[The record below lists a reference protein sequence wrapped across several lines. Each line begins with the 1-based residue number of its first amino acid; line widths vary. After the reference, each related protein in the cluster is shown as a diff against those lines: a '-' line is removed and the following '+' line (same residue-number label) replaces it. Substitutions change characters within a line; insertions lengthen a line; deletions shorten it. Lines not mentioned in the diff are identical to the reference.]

1 MKETPAVKQ
10 YITRL
15 EEIEDKNPYLL
26 SAYIY
31 HLYMGLLSG
40 GQILSAMKRVSR
52 QPTDSSGQNIFNVK
66 KPDSVSSLKKKIREA
81 METMSKYLDE
91 DTKEEILREGV
102 KVFELNNSLIH
113 SVKGVDEAFWK
124 LTKKLILIALF
135 IVLVSYLLAKWYT

>member
-1 MKETPAVKQ
+1 
-10 YITRL
+10 
-15 EEIEDKNPYLL
+15 
-26 SAYIY
+26 
-31 HLYMGLLSG
+31 MGLLSG
-40 GQILSAMKRVSR
+40 GQILSAKKRVSR
-52 QPTDSSGQNIFNVK
+52 KPTDSSGQNIFNVN

-124 LTKKLILIALF
+124 LTKKLLPIAFLVILLSYFIARWF
-135 IVLVSYLLAKWYT
+135 NQ